1 MNKMNNTISNT
12 GDTLTEKERENPI
25 KVKMKVGDVEFEI
38 ECNEEQLQTA
48 VSKVLSLVTEKLKE
62 IPSIAGVAGAPQR
75 AETCKSVIQKLWE
88 ESWFE
93 SPKTLDDVHG
103 EMAKRGFHYDRTAV
117 AHALID
123 LVKEGVLTRE
133 GKPRRYQYSQ
143 KRPPPL

>member
-1 MNKMNNTISNT
+1 
-12 GDTLTEKERENPI
+12 LTEREGKNPI
-25 KVKMKVGDVEFEI
+25 RVRMKVGEVEFEI
-38 ECNEEQLQTA
+38 ECQEEQLQVA

-62 IPSIAGVAGAPQR
+62 ISSMAGTLEMPQR
-75 AETCKSVIQKLWE
+75 AETCKSIIQKLWDE
-88 ESWFE
+88 GWFGTAR
-93 SPKTLDDVHG
+93 SLDDVHA

-143 KRPPPL
+143 KRPPPLQARDRKQAV